1 MLSLRMLKGTR
12 NGSTTP
18 GASTHGSCFARSPRI
33 PIWLRYRII
42 SGWLSIRISAPGD
55 ARFKSELFLHPMS
68 RWYFYSD
75 FKNGVNVGGRIQYV
89 WLFGIIGIF
98 VLLLACINFMNLSTA
113 RSERRA
119 REVGIRKAIGS
130 LRGQLI
136 GQFFAESVLTAFLA
150 FALALLLVSVS
161 LPVFSDLAGKQLVM
175 PWAKPLFWTAGIC
188 FCGLTGLIAGS
199 YPALY
204 LSSFRPVEVLKG
216 NRAERR
222 LRTRPSQWLGRSFF
236 RGGRLTVLPRQVL
249 VVLQFTVSVSLI
261 IGTVVVFRQVRHA
274 RERPMGYDQS
284 GYPRPFRCRQAGT
297 ARCRCYRRHGAGQ
310 RPGDGYLE
318 H

>member
-1 MLSLRMLKGTR
+1 
-12 NGSTTP
+12 
-18 GASTHGSCFARSPRI
+18 
-33 PIWLRYRII
+33 
-42 SGWLSIRISAPGD
+42 
-55 ARFKSELFLHPMS
+55 MS
-68 RWYFYSD
+68 RWYLYSD

-136 GQFFAESVLTAFLA
+136 GQFFAESVLTAFLG

-216 NRAERR
+216 V
-222 LRTRPSQWLGRSFF
+222 FK
-236 RGGRLTVLPRQVL
+236 GGWMAVLPRQVL

-274 RERPMGYDQS
+274 RERPMGYDQR